1 MNQESKGLTYKAYLC
16 QLAKNSFD
24 HNVYVFRRSV
34 LEEFLLGISSCK
46 LEMLVWACIVFLILL
61 SDDAGSDMVLVL
73 AGEDLASLPF
83 ATVVW
88 LVPLCEDTWL

>member
-46 LEMLVWACIVFLILL
+46 LEKWVGA
-61 SDDAGSDMVLVL
+61 
-73 AGEDLASLPF
+73 
-83 ATVVW
+83 
-88 LVPLCEDTWL
+88 